1 MERISRK
8 PPPDCP
14 LCGWSRKDHP
24 LQTHE
29 WTHKSGECAGDD
41 REPCLLR
48 QLTTANEKITEWEA
62 AAVKWFASPEAKQQ
76 LDGYRE
82 LGARAAAAEN
92 ALAAANE
99 RARKLQDRLDMFS
112 ESNEAAA
119 AEITRLAQD
128 TQEQVATLTKD
139 LVAANERAGRM
150 EKALRDLI
158 LVLDQCPTRQR
169 GGAGGQTVSN
179 CLAGTYYTGVPVMA
193 VEKAREAMEVRDGL
207 R

>member
-1 MERISRK
+1 
-8 PPPDCP
+8 
-14 LCGWSRKDHP
+14 
-24 LQTHE
+24 
-29 WTHKSGECAGDD
+29 
-41 REPCLLR
+41 LLR

-112 ESNEAAA
+112 ESNEARA
-119 AEITRLAQD
+119 AEITRLATD
-128 TQEQVATLTKD
+128 TRGQVGTLTTD

-150 EKALRDLI
+150 EEALEFY
-158 LVLDQCPTRQR
+158 
-169 GGAGGQTVSN
+169 AKEE
-179 CLAGTYYTGVPVMA
+179 YYTRYSPPNGPPYPSTVTDDNGDR
-193 VEKAREAMEVRDGL
+193 ARQALKEGAR
-207 R
+207 